1 MSETNKMINRAIDVL
16 AHAVLPETIILGD
29 DRGVP
34 VEDQE
39 QYKKDILFT
48 LLGLVRS
55 EI

>member
-1 MSETNKMINRAIDVL
+1 MSENSKMINRAIDVL
-16 AHAVLPETIILGD
+16 AHALRPETVILGD
-29 DRGVP
+29 VGGVP

-55 EI
+55 EL